1 MRLENRV
8 EAQSLPV
15 AAFASFDVEIDPARL
30 KTAIAL
36 VATAVEAEDRRRVGQ
51 LIVRLF
57 GGGLGF
63 TGGML
68 LGGFFGAVFMS
79 VVGLCITALAWW
91 PVSTMLGALT
101 RARLVSAAG
110 DEGLDPDDLIDAV
123 LICKKGQIVG
133 YEDAIKEAH
142 ERRRQRRLRR

>member
-1 MRLENRV
+1 VSDDRLEPP
-8 EAQSLPV
+8 SMPV
-15 AAFASFDVEIDPARL
+15 AALASFDVEIDPERL
-30 KTAIAL
+30 KTAITL

-57 GGGLGF
+57 GAGLGF
-63 TGGML
+63 TSGML

-91 PVSTMLGALT
+91 PISTTLGALT

-110 DEGLDPDDLIDAV
+110 DEGLDPDDLVDAV
-123 LICKKGQIVG
+123 LLCKKGQIVG
-133 YEDAIKEAH
+133 YEDAINEAH
-142 ERRRQRRLRR
+142 QRRRQRRLRR